1 MATYTKETALY
12 DTGAIATDIANAGTT
27 ATSYI
32 TQVDSQGIWVT
43 PSALK
48 PTNTETGAGAT
59 GARINADGMEIFQN
73 GDAVAHYGDYARI
86 GKDGEANTTISPG
99 EVVIS
104 AGNNIDALR
113 ITPDGN
119 TQKARFTIYT
129 NRKILAGASLTYTH
143 PSAADSNTNIVYTLT
158 PEGSSSSKMI
168 TVTKGQT
175 TATTTVTSPF
185 MFEYSATTSAITIK
199 NNESSTPIILLVVSY
214 TKSATVPLIKGG
226 GVLALGSS
234 PRATDFGTVF
244 AVGNGTASFNAFTV
258 FDTGLVT
265 IHGGV
270 GSVGS
275 ITLDGRTGYV
285 DALSYSLSGTEIA
298 DHVVEQ
304 GTSDIW
310 TYRKWSS
317 GIAECWGCQDI
328 PSTTYSANGG
338 YRSISAGL
346 PSGLFITTPDIVIA
360 CGRIN
365 GLVQTDIGFTSPN
378 NASTIQTYLIN
389 RAGSAVTQAGKVYWS
404 VKGRW
409 K

>member
-1 MATYTKETALY
+1 MSTYTKETALY
-12 DTGAIATDIANAGTT
+12 DTGAIANDIANAGTT

-73 GDAVAHYGDYARI
+73 GDALAHYGDYARI
-86 GKDGEANTTISPG
+86 GKEGEANTTISPG

-119 TQKARFTIYT
+119 TQKARFTIYV

-185 MFEYSATTSAITIK
+185 SFEYSATTSAITIK

-214 TKSATVPLIKGG
+214 TKTATVPLIKGG
-226 GVLALGSS
+226 GVLALGAS

-275 ITLDGRTGYV
+275 ITLDGSTGYV
-285 DALSYSLSGTEIA
+285 EINGERVLPVPDTGWVTLTLSSGSGTLQYRCVGKI
-298 DHVVEQ
+298 VYIV
-304 GTSDIW
+304 GTGLNVTHNTNFVTLPAAIRPAIRITCSASFPVDKNI
-310 TYRKWSS
+310 YINLYDS
-317 GIAECWGCQDI
+317 GNMAAIQ
-328 PSTTYSANGG
+328 NGG
-338 YRSISAGL
+338 GSISN
-346 PSGLFITTPDIVIA
+346 LF
-360 CGRIN
+360 
-365 GLVQTDIGFTSPN
+365 FTMSYP
-378 NASTIQTYLIN
+378 I
-389 RAGSAVTQAGKVYWS
+389 
-404 VKGRW
+404 
-409 K
+409 

>member
-1 MATYTKETALY
+1 MLSMRVPILNDKNIKDGVDNSAK
-12 DTGAIATDIANAGTT
+12 T

-86 GKDGEANTTISPG
+86 GKEGEANTTISPG

-119 TQKARFTIYT
+119 TQKARFTIYV

-185 MFEYSATTSAITIK
+185 SFEYSATTSAITIK
-199 NNESSTPIILLVVSY
+199 NNESSTPIILLVASY
-214 TKSATVPLIKGG
+214 TKTATVPLIKGG
-226 GVLALGSS
+226 GVLALGAS

-275 ITLDGRTGYV
+275 ITLDGSTGYV
-285 DALSYSLSGTEIA
+285 EINGEQVWPPPTPQAKTITESSLLTPNSGWVMSSGRTRVVEIGRIKVVTWVAKYTGTWANGTQLTMGTLTAAYAPLIDTMLASINATGVISANRTIYVKNVSGGSLQNVEIA
-298 DHVVEQ
+298 
-304 GTSDIW
+304 
-310 TYRKWSS
+310 Y
-317 GIAECWGCQDI
+317 C
-328 PSTTYSANGG
+328 TT
-338 YRSISAGL
+338 
-346 PSGLFITTPDIVIA
+346 IV
-360 CGRIN
+360 N
-365 GLVQTDIGFTSPN
+365 
-378 NASTIQTYLIN
+378 
-389 RAGSAVTQAGKVYWS
+389 
-404 VKGRW
+404 
-409 K
+409 